1 MKTLNARQLPQDRLS
16 TTDEKGRRLY
26 IHPADVQGHF
36 KKWRSI
42 IHAFM
47 ILFFLALPWVR
58 VGGNPAILLDIS
70 QRRFTILGAT
80 FWAHDAP
87 ILLFIFVGAALALGF
102 ITAIWGRIWCGWAC
116 PQTVFIEGV
125 FRRIERWV
133 EGDSLARK
141 KIDREKM
148 NPDKL
153 LKKIFKWALFI
164 LVSLVIT
171 HSFLAYFVGSEKLF
185 HMIQASPL
193 ENPSSFLLMAATTLA
208 ILFNFGWFREQFCT
222 IACPY
227 GRFQS
232 VLLDNHSLVICYDA
246 SRGEPR
252 GKQGEARGDCID
264 CFRCVDVCPTGIDIR
279 RGLQMECIA
288 CTACI
293 DACDTVMEKIERP
306 KGLIRYDSLAGLQK
320 RVSKKINVR
329 TLTYLFLLSVVIV
342 GFSLTLYFR
351 KDLEISFVRSKEAPY
366 QQMSG
371 SSDKVLIL
379 NHYKVHLENK
389 SFENLNL
396 NFSLESAYENLGI
409 ELVTALRPLPLAS
422 GKNVQADLFVK
433 FPKSLLKNG
442 QTKIKIN
449 ITSSENKEINR
460 KEELTLV
467 GPYF

>member
-1 MKTLNARQLPQDRLS
+1 
-16 TTDEKGRRLY
+16 
-26 IHPADVQGHF
+26 
-36 KKWRSI
+36 
-42 IHAFM
+42 M
-47 ILFFLALPWVR
+47 ILFFLALPWIR
-58 VGGNPAILLDIS
+58 VGNNPAILLDIS
-70 QRRFTILGAT
+70 QRRFTILGIT

-102 ITAIWGRIWCGWAC
+102 ITAVWGRIWCGWAC

-125 FRRIERWV
+125 FRRIERWI

-141 KIDREKM
+141 KLDQEKI

-185 HMIQASPL
+185 QMIQASPL

-232 VLLDNHSLVICYDA
+232 VLLDNHSLVIAYDSA
-246 SRGEPR
+246 RGEPR
-252 GKQGEARGDCID
+252 GKHGEGKGDCID

-293 DACDTVMEKIERP
+293 DACDSVMEKTGRP
-306 KGLIRYDSLAGLQK
+306 KGLIRYDSLAGLQM
-320 RVSKKINVR
+320 RVSKKINIR
-329 TLTYLFLLSVVIV
+329 TLTYLFLLSLIIV

-351 KDLEISFVRSKEAPY
+351 KDLDVSFVRSKEAPY
-366 QQMSG
+366 QQLTVGTDSI
-371 SSDKVLIL
+371 VIL

-389 SFENLNL
+389 SFENINL
-396 NFSLESAYENLGI
+396 NFLLDSHYENLGI
-409 ELVTALRPLPLAS
+409 ELVTPLRPLPLSA

-442 QTKIKIN
+442 QAKIKIN
-449 ITSSENKEINR
+449 ITGSGDKIIR
-460 KEELTLV
+460 TEELTLV